1 MSVMLTAR
9 VLLVGTAMALGCGR
23 HAAPSAAPGPE
34 PNQTADIALVVTNH
48 KWQDITIFASHDGV
62 TERVG
67 QVAVARTTTFTI
79 PARMVVSQGPFY
91 LIADPVGD
99 PTPYTSDNILVRP
112 GQEIVWILEE
122 DLLRSSLGVY

>member
-9 VLLVGTAMALGCGR
+9 VLLVGTAVTLGCGG
-23 HAAPSAAPGPE
+23 HQAPNAAPE

-48 KWQDITIFASHDGV
+48 KWQDITVFASHDGV

-67 QVAVARTTTFTI
+67 LVPVARTTTFTI

-91 LIADPVGD
+91 LTADPVGD

-122 DLLRSSLGVY
+122 DLLRSSLSVY